1 MWLAATIRRD
11 GTDKFFP
18 GKKYAYFPSV
28 SLAWKLSNEPFMKH
42 ISWIDQLKI
51 RGSYGQT
58 GNDNLGSSLYGTFS
72 LAAQYIKFSNN
83 SVTYVPYL
91 LSRS

>member
-1 MWLAATIRRD
+1 MPIPFSIIGLEI
-11 GTDKFFP
+11 
-18 GKKYAYFPSV
+18 YH
-28 SLAWKLSNEPFMKH
+28 NEPFMKH

-83 SVTYVPYL
+83 SVTYVPICL
-91 LSRS
+91 AVLITRMLPGKRLP